1 MIEQAYNKVRS
12 VKESKSSPFS
22 QQPSTKN
29 SNVVS
34 TVQKQLKM
42 NQSNSSYVV
51 SCVLRALSY
60 RKLAIDDVAD
70 IFGIDG

>member
-1 MIEQAYNKVRS
+1 MIEQSYNKVRS
-12 VKESKSSPFS
+12 VKESKSLSFS
-22 QQPSTKN
+22 QQSSMKT

-51 SCVLRALSY
+51 SCVLRALTY

>member
-1 MIEQAYNKVRS
+1 METVN
-12 VKESKSSPFS
+12 PF
-22 QQPSTKN
+22 
-29 SNVVS
+29 S